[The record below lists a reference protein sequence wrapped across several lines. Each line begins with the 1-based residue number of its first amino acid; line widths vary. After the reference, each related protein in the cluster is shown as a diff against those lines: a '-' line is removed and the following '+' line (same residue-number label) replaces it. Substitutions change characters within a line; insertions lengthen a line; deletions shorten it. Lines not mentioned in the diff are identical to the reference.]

1 MSAALDMWVMDE
13 SPPPPR
19 PGGAP
24 HLPVMVAR
32 VVELL
37 VPDPAAQGLLV
48 DATVGAGGHA
58 AALLAAAGPGVRLL
72 GLDRDADALALAGR
86 HLDAF
91 GDRVTLVHDGYDR
104 LTEHVAT
111 HAGALPVLGVLY
123 DLGVSSMQ
131 LDRPERGFSF
141 RTDAPLDM
149 RMDASSGATA
159 ADLVNTLDVAELAR
173 VLATY
178 GEERR
183 ARRIARAIE
192 RARPIMTTSVL
203 AEVVTA
209 AYPPAARHTGTH
221 PATRTFQALRIA
233 VNAELDRFSASLPQA
248 LRLVAPRPDPG
259 AARAGDR
266 GGRVAVLAYHSLEDR
281 IAKATFADAAHGC
294 ICPPDLPVCGCG
306 REAWLGLVTHGAEQA
321 GADEVARNPRAR
333 SVRLRVAEVVAP
345 APDGP
350 VAGEAG

>member
-1 MSAALDMWVMDE
+1 MSAALDMWVMDVPAP
-13 SPPPPR
+13 SPR
-19 PGGAP
+19 PGEP
-24 HLPVMVAR
+24 HVPVMAAR

-37 VPDPAAQGLLV
+37 VPDPGARGVLV

-58 AALLAAAGPGVRLL
+58 AALLAATGPGVRVV
-72 GLDRDADALALAGR
+72 GLDRDTDALALAEER
-86 HLDAF
+86 LAPF

-104 LTEHVAT
+104 VAA
-111 HAGALPVLGVLY
+111 HLAAAAAEQPLLGVLY

-159 ADLVNTLDVAELAR
+159 ADLVNTLDAAQLTR
-173 VLATY
+173 ILATY

-183 ARRIARAIE
+183 ARRIVRAIE
-192 RARPIMTTSVL
+192 RARPITTTTAL

-248 LRLVAPRPDPG
+248 LRLVAPRPVPG
-259 AARAGDR
+259 AVRAGDR

-306 REAWLGLVTHGAEQA
+306 REAWARLVTHGAEQA
-321 GADEVARNPRAR
+321 GPDEVAENPRAR

-345 APDGP
+345 PPERP